1 MLAIRTLQD
10 GAGGGSPVPYRI
22 EFSPEAVDHLDGL
35 TARQRS
41 SVLDAIERQLL
52 YQPRVETRQRR
63 PLRPNPL
70 AEYRLRVGDLRV
82 YDDVR
87 HAIVLIK
94 AVGIK
99 LRNRVLVGGKEI
111 EL

>member
-1 MLAIRTLQD
+1 VGRLP
-10 GAGGGSPVPYRI
+10 PVPYRI

-41 SVLDAIERQLL
+41 TVLDAIERQLL
-52 YQPRVETRQRR
+52 HEPRVETRQRK
-63 PLRPNPL
+63 PLRPNPV

-82 YDDVR
+82 YYDVR
-87 HAIVLIK
+87 DAIVVIK
-94 AVGIK
+94 AVGVK
-99 LRNRVLVGGKEI
+99 LRKRVLVGGKEI

>member
-1 MLAIRTLQD
+1 L
-10 GAGGGSPVPYRI
+10 PYRI

-41 SVLDAIERQLL
+41 TVLDGIERQLL
-52 YQPRVETRQRR
+52 HEPRVETRQRK
-63 PLRPNPL
+63 PLRPNPV
-70 AEYRLRVGDLRV
+70 AEYRLRVGNLRV
-82 YDDVR
+82 YYDVR
-87 HAIVLIK
+87 DTIVVIK
-94 AVGIK
+94 AVGVK

>member
-1 MLAIRTLQD
+1 VGRLP
-10 GAGGGSPVPYRI
+10 PVPYRI

-41 SVLDAIERQLL
+41 TLLDAIERQLL
-52 YQPRVETRQRR
+52 HEPRAETRQRKS
-63 PLRPNPL
+63 LRPNPL

-82 YDDVR
+82 YYDVGDT
-87 HAIVLIK
+87 IVVIK

-99 LRNRVLVGGKEI
+99 LRNRLLVGGKEI